1 MFNLFYYIDTN
12 RGGDDVRESGGGLG
26 YFNSKSLTHFVLNEA
41 PKSINCFSPVNG
53 MLVCSKVTFVALIY
67 IEVEE

>member
-1 MFNLFYYIDTN
+1 M
-12 RGGDDVRESGGGLG
+12 GHGESGGGLG
-26 YFNSKSLTHFVLNEA
+26 YFNSKSLTHFVLHEA

-67 IEVEE
+67 